1 MSLVRVAEVSMILA
15 HHGIDPD
22 ADAETLRTVLEARGW
37 PVTVEDTRLG
47 AVQRYTAHT
56 FCVRTHSRDPALV
69 TMRPSVQATGAT
81 PRAALAFLL
90 AKVLE
95 KEQGP

>member
-1 MSLVRVAEVSMILA
+1 MNPVRAADVSAVLA
-15 HHGIDPD
+15 RHGIDPD